1 MIHTVMCIRRRP
13 DMDAEE
19 FRRCGRTEH
28 GERVRRAAAKV
39 GTVRSVQCH
48 TTGPDREIPVV
59 VQPAT
64 ETPGSAAR

>member
-1 MIHTVMCIRRRP
+1 
-13 DMDAEE
+13 MDAEE

-48 TTGPDREIPVV
+48 TTGRDREIPVV
-59 VQPAT
+59 LVQPAA
-64 ETPGSAAR
+64 ENPGSAER